1 MGNASR
7 SFREGMEF
15 QKPEHK
21 THILHRPSSGL
32 RRSLLALWNLACLY
46 INGAADDNDS
56 CPSDLTRYWRKFNEM
71 MPIRHDQMSPPPP
84 PSTPSSSSSTS
95 RWTTNVHIKVTA
107 SFFIHSFFFI
117 YLISNY
123 LLNYLCSTCYMLGIL
138 LSSGVI
144 NTSKTFKPYSLA
156 ASIPVL
162 QDLMITGQ
170 NKRNK
175 YGNGCRRVLIP
186 YHMVPFITGEP
197 QRKM

>member
-1 MGNASR
+1 
-7 SFREGMEF
+7 
-15 QKPEHK
+15 
-21 THILHRPSSGL
+21 
-32 RRSLLALWNLACLY
+32 
-46 INGAADDNDS
+46 
-56 CPSDLTRYWRKFNEM
+56 
-71 MPIRHDQMSPPPP
+71 
-84 PSTPSSSSSTS
+84 
-95 RWTTNVHIKVTA
+95 
-107 SFFIHSFFFI
+107 
-117 YLISNY
+117 
-123 LLNYLCSTCYMLGIL
+123 MLGIL
-138 LSSGVI
+138 VSSGVI